1 MEVVVEGAAGTVAG
15 IVGRE
20 PELEVLRGFF
30 GGDGSGRA
38 LVLSGEAGIGK
49 TTLWEAGVELARERG
64 LRTLIAR
71 PSGTEARLSFAA
83 LIDVFEDVDARALV
97 GLPGPQRS
105 ALEVALLRAEP
116 SGAPPEP
123 HAIALGFLNALR
135 ALAAERPV
143 LLAVDD
149 IPWLDAP
156 SADALVFAARRLKD
170 EPVTFLLA
178 RRPGRRS
185 ALEQALEPRGL
196 ERLEV
201 GPLGFGASRR
211 LLSERLGLVRAP
223 ADPAPHRRLD
233 VGESAVRPGGRTRPA
248 RTGSRWVP
256 RGHPR
261 AGCGRGHARHPRCGV
276 GARAASAAARGRA
289 ERGSESR

>member
-1 MEVVVEGAAGTVAG
+1 MDIVVEGAAGTVAG

-30 GGDGSGRA
+30 GGDGWGRA

-83 LIDVFEDVDARALV
+83 LIDVFEDVDARELV

-123 HAIALGFLNALR
+123 HAIALGFLNVLR
-135 ALAAERPV
+135 AA
-143 LLAVDD
+143 
-149 IPWLDAP
+149 
-156 SADALVFAARRLKD
+156 
-170 EPVTFLLA
+170 
-178 RRPGRRS
+178 
-185 ALEQALEPRGL
+185 
-196 ERLEV
+196 
-201 GPLGFGASRR
+201 
-211 LLSERLGLVRAP
+211 
-223 ADPAPHRRLD
+223 
-233 VGESAVRPGGRTRPA
+233 GGRG
-248 RTGSRWVP
+248 TG
-256 RGHPR
+256 
-261 AGCGRGHARHPRCGV
+261 
-276 GARAASAAARGRA
+276 AARG
-289 ERGSESR
+289 